1 MQRPAQQAAAGKKAS
16 KQQLVAASLD
26 AFEQLERQL
35 QQQQRQQQ

>member
-1 MQRPAQQAAAGKKAS
+1 LQRPIEQVTAGKKAS

-35 QQQQRQQQ
+35 EQQQQQ